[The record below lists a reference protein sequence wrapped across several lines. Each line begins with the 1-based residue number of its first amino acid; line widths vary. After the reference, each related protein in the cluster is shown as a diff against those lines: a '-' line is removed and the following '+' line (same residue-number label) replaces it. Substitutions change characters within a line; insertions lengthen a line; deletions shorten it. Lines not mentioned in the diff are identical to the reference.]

1 MEGPTNDIA
10 ALVERIAIAIS
21 LIVMAI
27 EKLIKSL
34 KQKDQVV
41 NQ

>member
-1 MEGPTNDIA
+1 MEGMTNDIA
-10 ALVERIAIAIS
+10 ALIERIAIAFS

-34 KQKDQVV
+34 KQKDQIV